1 MQYEESY
8 IIWHAQYNIMLGPV
22 GKYKKDIKTLLKRL
36 ENFNGYICFQ
46 DVDFY
51 SNVYIFSA
59 EVQYIAV
66 QGSH

>member
-1 MQYEESY
+1 
-8 IIWHAQYNIMLGPV
+8 MLGPV